1 MLIFSI
7 SGGGGVLF
15 TNNFNRRPA
24 TLSADTKILCC
35 VCAATCC
42 HHVKMRKRE
51 EFGQTRTACC
61 YMVLRG
67 GFVQVVGKILSKI
80 TLSDGEQ
87 LTQGWG
93 VTKSLKERQ

>member
-42 HHVKMRKRE
+42 HHVKNE
-51 EFGQTRTACC
+51 EKGRIWSTRTACC

-93 VTKSLKERQ
+93 LTKSLKERQ